1 MNARFEASSA
11 ANAATGAYDAVLGFN
26 LYHLV
31 ENAEDVFAQIYKM
44 LTVGGYLIS
53 KTAWL
58 GDPSLGFKRAM
69 FKALIPPMQWL
80 GKAPYVRFFSHAELE
95 NAMIFAGFEIVES
108 GNFPSMSRYIVARK
122 R

>member
-1 MNARFEASSA
+1 M
-11 ANAATGAYDAVLGFN
+11 GAYDAVLGFN

-44 LTVGGYLIS
+44 LTVGGYFIS
-53 KTAWL
+53 KTACL